1 MSFYL
6 WVALCSNLKSSPAQ
20 KSFCGRLGEELA
32 QEVLHLWDQ
41 QLHSHSHFQ
50 AKTCCARKKC
60 NICTNFYAPTSMHQ
74 LYMLQLL
81 CTNYMHQLPTS
92 LQASKIRNYYPPSE
106 WVTGGRYTGEIL
118 AHLKTQRVPQNSC
131 CVSSCPE
138 KPNMYTIYLI
148 YFYIFMWHILHLY
161 VFIATSICPECAL
174 SCIDL
179 H

>member
-1 MSFYL
+1 MLEPQILSSSKMLLWQLGRRAGTGSFTF
-6 WVALCSNLKSSPAQ
+6 VGSTTALPLPLPGQNMLC
-20 KSFCGRLGEELA
+20 
-32 QEVLHLWDQ
+32 QEKMQYMH
-41 QLHSHSHFQ
+41 QLL
-50 AKTCCARKKC
+50 
-60 NICTNFYAPTSMHQ
+60 CTNFYAPTIYAPTSMHQ
-74 LYMLQLL
+74 LYA
-81 CTNYMHQLPTS
+81 PTS
-92 LQASKIRNYYPPSE
+92 LQASKIRNYYPPAE
-106 WVTGGRYTGEIL
+106 WVSHRGRYTGEIL